1 MRKSVYALLAF
12 LLIAGCHMAPQKTG
26 PGTLTPGL
34 GGLQGDD
41 APAQV
46 AMLLPLSGK
55 TEKLGQAFRNAGTL
69 AQFEMAGN
77 NFELSFYD
85 TKGTPDGAVEAYYD
99 ALKKSPDAIL
109 GPIMSQEVKAIQA
122 ENPKI
127 PVLSF
132 TSDETVVGK
141 NVYTTAL
148 LISEQVKKIVDFAC
162 QAGRRKLA
170 LLGPDDTMGTLT
182 VEAAERA
189 ALMCPGMVITQ
200 QVFYPADTVNFSPFV
215 LKMIPAPVDP
225 KKKNLTEAERIRLE
239 TPIQDQ
245 LDFDALLIFE
255 RGTKL
260 QQLASLLS
268 YYDVTPEVIPILG
281 LASFGDVSDK
291 ALNGAYFVGLPSQD
305 YTNFEEKYRGTFGV
319 APLRLSSLAYD
330 AVSLVAVLTQQHNL
344 TRRALTDETGYRG
357 TDGLFRLNEDGTNT
371 RALEVFQIVSPGHF
385 RTVQA
390 SSTTFAEPP
399 RPAVMFD
406 REEPQIPA
414 EEVSEMDLDAIDRL
428 ESIYLRDIPQEPLD

>member
-1 MRKSVYALLAF
+1 MLRRFYVLLVF
-12 LLIAGCHMAPQKTG
+12 LFMAGCYTAPKRTG
-26 PGTLTPGL
+26 PGTLTPGM

-69 AQFEMAGN
+69 AQFDMAGN

-85 TKGTPDGAVEAYYD
+85 TKGTPDGAVEAYYE

-109 GPIMSQEVKAIQA
+109 GPIMAPEVRAIQS
-122 ENPKI
+122 ENPKV

-132 TSDETVVGK
+132 TSDETAVGK

-170 LLGPDDTMGTLT
+170 LLGTEDTMGVLAT
-182 VEAAERA
+182 EAAERA
-189 ALMCPGMVITQ
+189 ALMCPGMNIVQ
-200 QVFYPADTVNFSPFV
+200 QVFYPADTVNFAPFV
-215 LKMIPAPVDP
+215 LKMVPTPVDP
-225 KKKNLTEAERIRLE
+225 KKKNLTEAERARLE

-260 QQLASLLS
+260 QQLVSLLS
-268 YYDVTPEVIPILG
+268 YYDVTPKVIPFLG
-281 LASFGDVSDK
+281 LTAFGDISDR
-291 ALNGAYFVGLPSQD
+291 AFTGAYFVGLPSQD
-305 YTNFEEKYRGTFGV
+305 YDTFKEKYAQTFGTE
-319 APLRLSSLAYD
+319 PLRLSSLAYD
-330 AVSLVAVLTQQHNL
+330 AVSLAAVLTQQHNL
-344 TRRALTDETGYRG
+344 TRRALTDPTGYRG
-357 TDGLFRLNEDGTNT
+357 TDGLFKLNEDGTNT
-371 RALEVFQIVSPGHF
+371 RALEVFQVVAPGQF
-385 RTVQA
+385 KTVQA
-390 SSTTFAEPP
+390 SSTTFSEPARSDFVFEQQP
-399 RPAVMFD
+399 DVRPAE
-406 REEPQIPA
+406 RET
-414 EEVSEMDLDAIDRL
+414 EMDLDAIDKL
-428 ESIYLRDIPQEPLD
+428 ESIYLKDLPQESLD